1 MYSIFPFPLSSFV
14 IPSVIF
20 IVTLC
25 HTHQRFPTLWP
36 AFILFNLYTTDWPEV
51 FFNLQQHGD
60 QGSFKTYFCF
70 CGGKT
75 VNWEISTKKF
85 PKHPTLLICGPNEWS
100 LLFSNHLFKHSPCLS
115 WAGDKEG
122 RRRGGDAARFLCT
135 YWPLD
140 RLAKQCPCHRLF
152 GKGNG
157 RITDCGASPQL
168 APIHI
173 WP

>member
-1 MYSIFPFPLSSFV
+1 MTFFSIVIQSSQVYSIFPFPLPSF
-14 IPSVIF
+14 VIF

-75 VNWEISTKKF
+75 VNWEISTKKSF
-85 PKHPTLLICGPNEWS
+85 PSIQLCSYVAPMSGSGRCCSPIICSSTHHVYLELATRRDAEEGVTLLGS
-100 LLFSNHLFKHSPCLS
+100 F
-115 WAGDKEG
+115 
-122 RRRGGDAARFLCT
+122 
-135 YWPLD
+135 
-140 RLAKQCPCHRLF
+140 
-152 GKGNG
+152 
-157 RITDCGASPQL
+157 
-168 APIHI
+168 APTGL
-173 WP
+173 